1 MGGSSTNRVQ
11 MSPVAKRKKQTTKH
25 VKAPAS
31 SVKASGMKI
40 YLNGKFLD
48 KAAATVS
55 VFDHG
60 LLYGDGV
67 FEGIRSYN
75 GLVFKL
81 REHIDRLFESA
92 HTIML
97 MVPMSREE
105 LIEVVKQSL
114 KVNKLRDA
122 YIRLVV
128 TRGEGDLGLDPR
140 KCTRPTVFVIADKIE
155 LYPNSLYERGLDLI
169 TVATQRNIPE
179 ALNPQIKSL
188 NYLNNILAK
197 IEAVNAGYE
206 EAIMLSP
213 SGYVTE
219 CTGENIF
226 IISAKG
232 GSASGGKG
240 IQLLTPPPYIGVLRG
255 ITRQAVMTLAAK
267 LKLDVREELL
277 TRYELFNADECF
289 LTGTAAEI
297 VPVVKIDGRVIGKGK
312 PGEITKRLQT
322 AFRQLTK
329 TDGVRY

>member
-1 MGGSSTNRVQ
+1 
-11 MSPVAKRKKQTTKH
+11 
-25 VKAPAS
+25 VK
-31 SVKASGMKI
+31 V
-40 YLNGKFLD
+40 YLNGKFVD
-48 KAAATVS
+48 REKAVVS

-67 FEGIRSYN
+67 FEGIRSYD

-97 MVPMSREE
+97 AIPMSKAALVDIVR
-105 LIEVVKQSL
+105 QSL
-114 KVNKLRDA
+114 RVNRLTDA

-128 TRGEGDLGLDPR
+128 TRGVGDLGLDPR
-140 KCTRPTVFVIADKIE
+140 KCAKPTVFLIADEIQ
-155 LYPNSLYERGLDLI
+155 LYPKKLYEQGLALI
-169 TVATQRNIPE
+169 TVATQRNVPE

-197 IEAVNAGYE
+197 IEAITAGYE

-226 IISAKG
+226 MVKG
-232 GSASGGKG
+232 R
-240 IQLLTPPPYIGVLRG
+240 QLLTPPPYIGVLRG
-255 ITRQAVMTLAAK
+255 ITRRTVMELAGRQR
-267 LKLDVREELL
+267 LEVREELL
-277 TRYELFNADECF
+277 TRHDLFNADEVF

-297 VPVVKIDGRVIGKGK
+297 VPVVKIDGRIIGSGK
-312 PGEITKRLQT
+312 PGAVTKGLQQ
-322 AFRQLTK
+322 AFRQVTR
-329 TDGVRY
+329 TEGVRVR

>member
-1 MGGSSTNRVQ
+1 
-11 MSPVAKRKKQTTKH
+11 
-25 VKAPAS
+25 
-31 SVKASGMKI
+31 MKV
-40 YLNGKFLD
+40 YLNGKFVD
-48 KAAATVS
+48 ASKAVVS

-75 GLVFKL
+75 GRIFKL

-97 MVPMSREE
+97 RIPMSKPA
-105 LIEVVKQSL
+105 LIETVKQSL
-114 KVNKLRDA
+114 RVNRLRDA

-140 KCTRPTVFVIADKIE
+140 KCTAPTVFIIADTIE
-155 LYPNSLYERGLDLI
+155 LYPKRLYEQGLELI
-169 TVATQRNIPE
+169 TVATQRNVPE

-197 IEAVNAGYE
+197 IEAITAGYE
-206 EAIMLSP
+206 EAIMLSH

-226 IISAKG
+226 LVRRTR
-232 GSASGGKG
+232 
-240 IQLLTPPPYIGVLRG
+240 LLTPPPYIGVLRG
-255 ITRQAVMTLAAK
+255 ITRQTVMELGARAR
-267 LKLDVREELL
+267 LDVREELL
-277 TRYELFNADECF
+277 TRYDLFNADEVF

-297 VPVVKIDGRVIGKGK
+297 IPVVKIDGRVIGGGK
-312 PGEITKRLQT
+312 PGPVTRKLQQG
-322 AFRQLTK
+322 FRQLTK
-329 TDGVRY
+329 TEGVRY

>member
-1 MGGSSTNRVQ
+1 
-11 MSPVAKRKKQTTKH
+11 
-25 VKAPAS
+25 
-31 SVKASGMKI
+31 MKV
-40 YLNGKFLD
+40 YLNGKFVD
-48 KAAATVS
+48 SSKATVS

-97 MVPMSREE
+97 KVPMTKEE
-105 LIEVVKQSL
+105 LLEVVKQSL
-114 KVNKLRDA
+114 RVNALRNA

-140 KCTRPTVFVIADKIE
+140 RCGQPTVFVIADTIE
-155 LYPNSLYERGLDLI
+155 LYPKSLYEKGLELI
-169 TVATQRNIPE
+169 TVATQRNVPE

-197 IEAVNAGYE
+197 IEAITAGYE

-226 IISAKG
+226 IVSATQRG
-232 GSASGGKG
+232 GSASPARRRRLPGRAGGKG
-240 IQLLTPPPYIGVLRG
+240 KRLLTPPPYIGVLRG
-255 ITRQAVMTLAAK
+255 ITRKTVMELG
-267 LKLDVREELL
+267 LKLRLEVREELL
-277 TRYELFNADECF
+277 TRHDLFNADECF

-297 VPVVKIDGRVIGKGK
+297 VPVVKIDGRVIGTGK
-312 PGEITKRLQT
+312 PGPVTTRLQQ

-329 TDGVRY
+329 TEGVRY

>member
-1 MGGSSTNRVQ
+1 
-11 MSPVAKRKKQTTKH
+11 
-25 VKAPAS
+25 VK
-31 SVKASGMKI
+31 V
-40 YLNGKFLD
+40 YLNGKFVD
-48 KAAATVS
+48 SRQATIS

-75 GLVFKL
+75 GLIFKL

-97 MVPMSREE
+97 NIPLTREE

-114 KVNKLRDA
+114 RVNKLHNA

-140 KCTRPTVFVIADKIE
+140 KCGRPTVFVIAERLE
-155 LYPNSLYERGLDLI
+155 LYPKSLYEKGLELI
-169 TVATQRNIPE
+169 TVATQRNVPE

-197 IEAVNAGYE
+197 IEAITAGYE

-226 IISAKG
+226 IVKG
-232 GSASGGKG
+232 KH
-240 IQLLTPPPYIGVLRG
+240 LLTPPPYIGVLRG
-255 ITRQAVMTLAAK
+255 ITRKTVMELGTK

-277 TRYELFNADECF
+277 TRHDLFNADECF

-297 VPVVKIDGRVIGKGK
+297 VPVVKIDGRVVGSGK
-312 PGEITKRLQT
+312 PGPVTKRLQQ
-322 AFRQLTK
+322 AFRQVTK
-329 TDGVRY
+329 TEGVRY

>member
-1 MGGSSTNRVQ
+1 
-11 MSPVAKRKKQTTKH
+11 
-25 VKAPAS
+25 
-31 SVKASGMKI
+31 MKV
-40 YLNGKFLD
+40 YLNGKFVD
-48 KAAATVS
+48 QSKAVVS

-67 FEGIRSYN
+67 FEGIRSYD
-75 GLVFKL
+75 GLIFKL

-97 MVPMSREE
+97 KIPLSNAE

-114 KVNKLRDA
+114 RINTLHDA

-140 KCTRPTVFVIADKIE
+140 KCVQPTVFVIADRIE
-155 LYPNSLYERGLDLI
+155 LYPKKLYEQGLELI
-169 TVATQRNIPE
+169 TVATQRNVPE

-197 IEAVNAGYE
+197 IEALNAGYE

-219 CTGENIF
+219 CTGENLF
-226 IISAKG
+226 IVKRRH
-232 GSASGGKG
+232 
-240 IQLLTPPPYIGVLRG
+240 LLTPPPYIGVLRG
-255 ITRQAVMTLAAK
+255 ITRQTVMGLGVRQR
-267 LKLDVREELL
+267 LIVREELL
-277 TRYELFNADECF
+277 TRHDLFNAEEVF

-297 VPVVKIDGRVIGKGK
+297 VPVVKIDGRVIGKGS
-312 PGEITKRLQT
+312 PGPVTKRLQQG
-322 AFRQLTK
+322 FRQLTK
-329 TDGVRY
+329 TEGVRY